1 MAASVCAWTQRSSG
15 ITFGVSREHKDTP
28 MNNKLET
35 AVLAGGCFWGMQELM
50 GRTPGVVSSRVGWTG
65 GDIPDPSEQSPGA
78 HAEAVELV
86 FDPDVTS
93 FREILEL
100 FFQIHDPTTLNR
112 QGDDAGTDYRSAVFY
127 TDETQ
132 RRVAEATIIEVEA
145 SGLWPGKVVTEL
157 VPAGEFWEAEADDQ
171 FYLQLHPDGET
182 CHFPR
187 PDWQLPQRAAT
198 T

>member
-1 MAASVCAWTQRSSG
+1 MD
-15 ITFGVSREHKDTP
+15 I
-28 MNNKLET
+28 KLET

-50 GRTPGVVSSRVGWTG
+50 RRAPGVVSSRVGWTG
-65 GDIPDPSEQSPGA
+65 GDTPDPSEESPGA

-100 FFQIHDPTTLNR
+100 FFQIHDPTTPNR
-112 QGDDAGTDYRSAVFY
+112 QGDDAGSDYRSAIFY

-132 RRVAEATIIEVEA
+132 RWVAEVTIGEVEG
-145 SGLWPGKVVTEL
+145 SGLWPGKVVTQL
-157 VPAGEFWEAEADDQ
+157 VPAGEFWEAETDDQ
-171 FYLQLHPDGET
+171 LYLQRNPDGET

-187 PDWQLPQRAAT
+187 PGWKLPALVAT
-198 T
+198 AEG